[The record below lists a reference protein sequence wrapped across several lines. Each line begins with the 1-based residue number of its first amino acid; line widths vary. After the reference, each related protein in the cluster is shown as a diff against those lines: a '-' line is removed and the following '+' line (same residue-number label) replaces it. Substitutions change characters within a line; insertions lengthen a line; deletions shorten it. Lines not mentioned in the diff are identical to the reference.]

1 MPILTDKDF
10 LGVATLTDEDFTT
23 PQVLTDKDF
32 QLEQKAVKPSKPAKT
47 FTQEQEPFYITAH
60 KSLQYGLSNMN
71 AALSRF
77 PAVAYDIAAIP
88 QNLLVKISGH
98 AELQVKSPDWL
109 LNNPIAKFY
118 DKAAQAWQ
126 PEELKKDPFQYLKN
140 RDYGG
145 AVKNLTM
152 QVVANAPSQIA
163 IISSTLAGYGVPAL
177 VGMGGIQAAQ
187 KIKEGTDLQQD
198 PLNVATNAALQ
209 GTIEAA
215 FESIGTM
222 GILKQW
228 SKALTK
234 SFGKSTAK
242 QIIKDVGKTIGYSFL
257 GEGNE
262 ELWTSFGQDFSDVV
276 TGVNSNAM
284 KGSLGRAMNAF
295 AVGAVSGVAMTAPT
309 AIITGRLSAESNKA
323 LKEVSEVIDKVD
335 VEQVKEEVIKEET
348 KIEEAERLG
357 QEEALGIIEAEVAVN
372 WPFEEE
378 FSRRIEQVT
387 TPEELKDIMSE
398 LTREVT
404 DTNKDKINRLVA
416 LVDKKQGELQ
426 TSQPPLNDAQQGSFL
441 NVPVTPIPPMPP
453 EIVEMGSGV
462 TPPKEIREAVSL
474 PATNT
479 LVKLGEV
486 VKYYFGDKE
495 ERLGVILGE
504 EKGRK
509 MFEKLRLFDR
519 QINLV
524 KAEIEKRNVA
534 IFKGIPN
541 NARKYMFDV
550 LKGIRRIDGEGNIQ
564 FGALQPAGLVPIKS
578 GVHIS
583 QVLNDGRIVGE
594 PVDDKN
600 FITYRKYNTAKE
612 YANLVKKYPKAKE
625 AIDKYLAL
633 DESIKKTKLNTE
645 IPAFSREILKIQ
657 YDIKSFQAEGYSYV
671 PSLKQQQRLLG
682 RLKNILRSYTASGR
696 KLKTGALAESGLE
709 EKDILKAYTVKQQ
722 ELAYED
728 LLNDVAG
735 DILSMVLEPIE
746 NRQVKPGYVAVN
758 INTPSIEKI
767 TKIKKD
773 LFKANGIN
781 PDKLSMYQ
789 YPRVIEDEL
798 KLQKGPKFH
807 TPELQQVYDSLVKI
821 SKTLISGITTNY
833 LVRPATAVRNFV
845 SGEIQYSLRVLTHF
859 YEGILGAGLT
869 PVVKDIHALAVAPFV
884 SKEIPA
890 EVLGANFYSD
900 IAAPK
905 SIFGIALK
913 PFQAVEWYFKRAS
926 FWADLDIAASK
937 AFNFEIKAGNVTEAM
952 RSKFKEDYRNNYFVD
967 MFQYMSDN
975 AASITFDYWDKP
987 YVLEKLNKGLVP
999 FPNYFYKKW
1008 RMYAEYSPLQLR
1020 RMNKGNAR
1028 KKVSKVLAGLTVFSA
1043 AWVIASHFF
1052 RKREEELDK
1061 LALKRIDVRF
1071 DTTGRIQVYGDEEVE
1086 RWLRVY
1092 DWPVLGDMLYWREM
1106 AHGRADFSDWLKDGL
1121 SLGPL
1126 LTLPV
1131 LAMGFKSKYQTYEP
1145 TPAVLG
1151 KEIASYIPFGA
1162 YIRYARILRNPITR
1176 KTASQDYS
1184 VFENLVNPLI
1194 DIFNPQALP
1203 EAVIK
1208 IGTEKG
1214 KIRKYD
1220 IPAETM
1226 KLFFLNMK
1234 SIDKQEYLNYVHEQV
1249 LSGKVR
1255 NRMESE
1261 ARKQKEVTR

>member
-348 KIEEAERLG
+348 KPVEEIKLPKG
-357 QEEALGIIEAEVAVN
+357 TV
-372 WPFEEE
+372 
-378 FSRRIEQVT
+378 QVSYSD
-387 TPEELKDIMSE
+387 E
-398 LTREVT
+398 
-404 DTNKDKINRLVA
+404 DKAIL
-416 LVDKKQGELQ
+416 
-426 TSQPPLNDAQQGSFL
+426 LNDAQQGSFL

-758 INTPSIEKI
+758 INTPRINKI

-821 SKTLISGITTNY
+821 SKTLISGIITNY

-890 EVLGANFYSD
+890 EVLGASFYSD